1 MKIGDFREEPN
12 TQDCVR
18 RRMLPPALG
27 GLRFRVPPVPGRLRA
42 WEYVKDQSTAVM
54 LSQARDASG
63 AVFQEVRQRTL
74 EMSCTARLS
83 HP

>member
-1 MKIGDFREEPN
+1 
-12 TQDCVR
+12 
-18 RRMLPPALG
+18 MLPPALG
-27 GLRFRVPPVPGRLRA
+27 GLRVLRA
-42 WEYVKDQSTAVM
+42 AGPGPLRTREYVKDQSTAVM

-63 AVFQEVRQRTL
+63 AVFQEERQRTL